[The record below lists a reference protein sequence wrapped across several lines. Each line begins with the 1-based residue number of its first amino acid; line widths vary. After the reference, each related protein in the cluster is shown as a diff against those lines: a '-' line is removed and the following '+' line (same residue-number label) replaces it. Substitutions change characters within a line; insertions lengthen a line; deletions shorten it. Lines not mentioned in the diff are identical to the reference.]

1 MPSLPDTDTGT
12 SEDIFEGVDREVHF
26 SPRSYL
32 LPLFLKR
39 RARKIFL
46 VPPPF
51 PPNYSPLSLLPAPHL
66 HIPPLISHFPRT
78 LSAPPPLIF
87 TSLPSEN
94 SHAIR
99 ICRTSI
105 TAFSLSHNPPLQNRG
120 GHARQRGRQKRST
133 AFRNFMFYGNLVQLG
148 KNQTRTSHCMWS
160 SSRMSCNIRERG
172 TSYCYEIHTSDL
184 KTLLRNGKFVI
195 WKSSKGKLRSKSNSP
210 SCLWSQ
216 AQGDT
221 SDRDNSQSL
230 GFRKSTSHV
239 TKFTLS
245 LYQVKSNSVQRLQT
259 KSKKY
264 LSKSEAMAVIF
275 VFRSARKKTMKLAED
290 FQFLL
295 PVTLHQIPYSGC
307 RETIGHGSANQR
319 PGRPSLFS
327 DRPQSTILL

>member
-12 SEDIFEGVDREVHF
+12 SEDIFEGWTGRYTSPLALTSFLSSWSGARAKF
-26 SPRSYL
+26 SSF
-32 LPLFLKR
+32 PL
-39 RARKIFL
+39 
-46 VPPPF
+46 PF

-78 LSAPPPLIF
+78 LSAPLIF

-99 ICRTSI
+99 IWRTSI

-120 GHARQRGRQKRST
+120 GHARQRG
-133 AFRNFMFYGNLVQLG
+133 NF
-148 KNQTRTSHCMWS
+148 
-160 SSRMSCNIRERG
+160 
-172 TSYCYEIHTSDL
+172 
-184 KTLLRNGKFVI
+184 
-195 WKSSKGKLRSKSNSP
+195 SN
-210 SCLWSQ
+210 
-216 AQGDT
+216 
-221 SDRDNSQSL
+221 
-230 GFRKSTSHV
+230 FRKSTSRV

-275 VFRSARKKTMKLAED
+275 VFRSARKKNMKLAED

-319 PGRPSLFS
+319 PGRPSLYS
-327 DRPQSTILL
+327 DRSQSTILL

>member
-1 MPSLPDTDTGT
+1 M
-12 SEDIFEGVDREVHF
+12 DREVHF

-51 PPNYSPLSLLPAPHL
+51 PPKLFSPLPPPCPSSPHSAPHL
-66 HIPPLISHFPRT
+66 PLPSYPAR
-78 LSAPPPLIF
+78 PPPLIF

-120 GHARQRGRQKRST
+120 GHARQRGS
-133 AFRNFMFYGNLVQLG
+133 F
-148 KNQTRTSHCMWS
+148 
-160 SSRMSCNIRERG
+160 
-172 TSYCYEIHTSDL
+172 
-184 KTLLRNGKFVI
+184 
-195 WKSSKGKLRSKSNSP
+195 SN
-210 SCLWSQ
+210 
-216 AQGDT
+216 
-221 SDRDNSQSL
+221 
-230 GFRKSTSHV
+230 FRKSTSRV

-264 LSKSEAMAVIF
+264 LSKLEAMAVIF
-275 VFRSARKKTMKLAED
+275 VFRSARKKKHEVSRGLSVFASCHASSNSI
-290 FQFLL
+290 QRLL
-295 PVTLHQIPYSGC
+295 RNNRTWLSQSEARATVFIFRSATKHDLV
-307 RETIGHGSANQR
+307 IGHWVLASWKVWSTLIELENS
-319 PGRPSLFS
+319 PIELESSLN
-327 DRPQSTILL
+327 